1 MRVRS
6 NLDRKLMLM
15 VLSPIARAILSLLA
29 GYVSGAGVPA
39 EMVDQFAAALGVAGV
54 VAFNIAWEV
63 IDRKRAEV
71 RGAMRVLDELSAQG
85 LRG

>member
-1 MRVRS
+1 
-6 NLDRKLMLM
+6 
-15 VLSPIARAILSLLA
+15 
-29 GYVSGAGVPA
+29 
-39 EMVDQFAAALGVAGV
+39 MVDEFAAALGVAGV
-54 VAFNIAWEV
+54 VAFNIGWDV